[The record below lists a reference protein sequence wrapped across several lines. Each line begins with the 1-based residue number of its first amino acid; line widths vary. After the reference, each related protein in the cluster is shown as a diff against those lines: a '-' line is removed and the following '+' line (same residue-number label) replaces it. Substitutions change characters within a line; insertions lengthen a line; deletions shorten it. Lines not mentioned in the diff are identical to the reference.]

1 MKRVVRIAII
11 TAIVVSAGTAA
22 FAIAE
27 TGRYPGA
34 KQIPTVVAS
43 PSATAHGSKSL
54 PESIDASPLPGYLPN
69 AADGPKG
76 GKSAIL
82 EAVGPDQTATVPS
95 GSAAEPDG
103 DHETARE
110 VVTHEIRDN
119 EGEQSSASS
128 GDGDGESKEA
138 SSDSD
143 IENSREI
150 DEQH

>member
-1 MKRVVRIAII
+1 MKRVIRIAIV
-11 TAIVVSAGTAA
+11 TTIVVSAGTAA

-43 PSATAHGSKSL
+43 PSATANGFESL
-54 PESIDASPLPGYLPN
+54 PRNIGVSALPGYLPN
-69 AADGPKG
+69 GASAPKG

-82 EAVGPDQTATVPS
+82 EAIASDQTANTPS
-95 GSAAEPDG
+95 SAVGSDDE
-103 DHETARE
+103 HETVRE
-110 VVTHEIRDN
+110 VVTHEVRDN
-119 EGEQSSASS
+119 EGESSSARAE
-128 GDGDGESKEA
+128 DGAEESKEA

>member
-1 MKRVVRIAII
+1 MKRVIRIAIV
-11 TAIVVSAGTAA
+11 TTIVVSAGTAA

-34 KQIPTVVAS
+34 RKIPTVVAS
-43 PSATAHGSKSL
+43 PSATAHGFEPL
-54 PESIDASPLPGYLPN
+54 PRSIGVSALPGYLPN
-69 AADGPKG
+69 GASAPKG

-82 EAVGPDQTATVPS
+82 EAIASDQTANVPS
-95 GSAAEPDG
+95 SSASGSDD
-103 DHETARE
+103 DHETVRE
-110 VVTHEIRDN
+110 VVTHEVRDN
-119 EGEQSSASS
+119 EGESSSARAE
-128 GDGDGESKEA
+128 DGAEESKEA